1 MARCGRCRIPTYEP
15 VQSDRVYQVAMTA
28 FLIEGGD
35 GYSVFTTNIIERRN
49 YGTINIHLY
58 IIIWV
63 SLWDH
68 FKTGLHLHRLV
79 VDILGIAGYEAIA
92 QYMQMRGAPFTIGL
106 EARINFCNASK
117 E

>member
-49 YGTINIHLY
+49 YG
-58 IIIWV
+58 
-63 SLWDH
+63 
-68 FKTGLHLHRLV
+68 
-79 VDILGIAGYEAIA
+79 IAGYEAIA

>member
-1 MARCGRCRIPTYEP
+1 MTIDLSRPVGDRVIELMARCGRCRIPTYEP

-63 SLWDH
+63 SL
-68 FKTGLHLHRLV
+68 
-79 VDILGIAGYEAIA
+79 
-92 QYMQMRGAPFTIGL
+92 
-106 EARINFCNASK
+106 
-117 E
+117 